1 MREAAS
7 PKMLELANKRTR
19 SVIQDAY
26 DKAEAEYESLYRK
39 MSLLEE
45 EAVKALDGTS
55 KFDTDTISSMIA
67 KCRSQLEGSKAYLA
81 DMQKKLEK
89 EEASKDGQ
97 VEKLKQILSWADMFE
112 QANTET

>member
-1 MREAAS
+1 
-7 PKMLELANKRTR
+7 MLPGSNDSIFTGFFQKNFRR
-19 SVIQDAY
+19 WHAY

-67 KCRSQLEGSKAYLA
+67 KCRS
-81 DMQKKLEK
+81 
-89 EEASKDGQ
+89 
-97 VEKLKQILSWADMFE
+97 
-112 QANTET
+112 